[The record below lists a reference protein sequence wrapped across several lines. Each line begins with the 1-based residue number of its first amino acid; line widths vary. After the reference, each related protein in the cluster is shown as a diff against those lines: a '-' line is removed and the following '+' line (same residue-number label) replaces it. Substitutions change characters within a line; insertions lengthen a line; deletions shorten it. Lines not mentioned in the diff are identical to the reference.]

1 MKKIIQN
8 KAYQF
13 VACVIAA
20 ILLMLLVSSFKTSI
34 KVIKVHTYVSKDM
47 KVIEKQINDWS
58 AYGYEVTSM
67 VSQGIAE
74 SVTYDSRF
82 YNLKDIHITKSDIP
96 TIMKC
101 KNIKKVQTV

>member
-20 ILLMLLVSSFKTSI
+20 IILMFIVSSFKTTT
-34 KVIKVHTYVSKDM
+34 KVVKVHTYVGKDM
-47 KVIEKQINDWS
+47 KVIEKQILDWS

-74 SVTYDSRF
+74 SVTFDGRF
-82 YNLKDIHITKSDIP
+82 HSIKDIHVTKSDILLV
-96 TIMKC
+96 MSKRE
-101 KNIKKVQTV
+101 

>member
-1 MKKIIQN
+1 MKRILQN
-8 KAYQF
+8 KGYQF
-13 VACVIAA
+13 IACVIAA

-74 SVTYDSRF
+74 SVTF
-82 YNLKDIHITKSDIP
+82 FV
-96 TIMKC
+96 
-101 KNIKKVQTV
+101 KKFGAK

>member
-74 SVTYDSRF
+74 SVTYDGRF
-82 YNLKDIHITKSDIP
+82 YNLKDIHVTKSDILLV
-96 TIMKC
+96 MSKRE
-101 KNIKKVQTV
+101 

>member
-1 MKKIIQN
+1 MKRILQN
-8 KAYQF
+8 KGYQF
-13 VACVIAA
+13 IACVIAA
-20 ILLMLLVSSFKTSI
+20 ILLLLLVSSFKTSI

-74 SVTYDSRF
+74 SVGF
-82 YNLKDIHITKSDIP
+82 FV
-96 TIMKC
+96 
-101 KNIKKVQTV
+101 KKFGAK